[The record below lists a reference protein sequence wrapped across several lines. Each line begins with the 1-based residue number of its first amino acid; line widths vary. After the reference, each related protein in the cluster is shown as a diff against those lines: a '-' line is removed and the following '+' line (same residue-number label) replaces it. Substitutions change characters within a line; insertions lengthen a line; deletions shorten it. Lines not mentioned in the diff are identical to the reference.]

1 MTRASISSG
10 IKQAHILSSIRLVSR
25 SRVRFEYGFGFDSLY
40 HPYVEAL
47 RVGALSGG
55 AALLADFYR
64 AQEAYIATFPTLVER
79 WPIQAWGDDV
89 VVRAMISS
97 GGTPTGQF
105 TNFSGGYRNAAV
117 VRAKRLYELRDSV
130 TKEGFWWGRT
140 FLGSNLTGVRIGD
153 TVLVQGGQHRIS
165 VLGALGFR
173 TFPIALRGRRELVGK
188 VLSPETL
195 PLVVAGAVELP
206 VATRILNRIS
216 GGISVADAVYLG
228 FPFASDY

>member
-1 MTRASISSG
+1 
-10 IKQAHILSSIRLVSR
+10 
-25 SRVRFEYGFGFDSLY
+25 
-40 HPYVEAL
+40 
-47 RVGALSGG
+47 
-55 AALLADFYR
+55 
-64 AQEAYIATFPTLVER
+64 
-79 WPIQAWGDDV
+79 V
-89 VVRAMISS
+89 VLS

-117 VRAKRLYELRDSV
+117 VRANRLYELRDSV
-130 TKEGFWWGRT
+130 TKEGFRWART
-140 FLGSNLTGVRIGD
+140 LLGSNLTGVRIGD

-165 VLGALGFR
+165 VLGSLGFR

-216 GGISVADAVYLG
+216 GGISVADALGLG